1 MASTLCMRTTVS
13 PEQWQLWT
21 AGLPLLGL
29 TSLAEPMGQLAG
41 DSWRIKDQ
49 FTAEASAS
57 AALSASFTINKW

>member
-41 DSWRIKDQ
+41 DSWRIK
-49 FTAEASAS
+49 EESAS